1 MPAGQELLEFS
12 DALLGP
18 DKNRMD
24 QARLAVE
31 DALGHQGVVAATAI
45 AATFTKNDRLA
56 NGAGIPSELRM
67 LRNSREIRHELGL
80 NNFRTA
86 ANTIKHYPD
95 EM

>member
-1 MPAGQELLEFS
+1 VPGGQELLEFS

-56 NGAGIPSELRM
+56 NGTGIPSELRM
-67 LRNSREIRHELGL
+67 LRNSKEIRHELGL

>member
-45 AATFTKNDRLA
+45 AAD
-56 NGAGIPSELRM
+56 GADEHLDARVPVGPRA
-67 LRNSREIRHELGL
+67 RPARVREGCTLL
-80 NNFRTA
+80 NFWFGRS
-86 ANTIKHYPD
+86 HYYISIF
-95 EM
+95 

>member
-1 MPAGQELLEFS
+1 MPGGQELLEFS
-12 DALLGP
+12 DAVLGS
-18 DKNRMD
+18 DRERLD
-24 QARLAVE
+24 QARQGVE
-31 DALGHQGVVAATAI
+31 EALGPQGVVAAAAI

-56 NGAGIPSELRM
+56 NGSGIPSELRM
-67 LRNSREIRHELGL
+67 LRNSKEIRHELGL